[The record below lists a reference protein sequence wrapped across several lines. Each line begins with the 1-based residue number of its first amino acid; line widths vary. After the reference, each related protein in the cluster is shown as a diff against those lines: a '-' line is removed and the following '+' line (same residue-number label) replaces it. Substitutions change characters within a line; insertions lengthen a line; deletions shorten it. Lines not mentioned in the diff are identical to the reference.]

1 MSPLRIHKYKGKW
14 SINKMH
20 PSLNQRPLKMDRT
33 NLVTP
38 KEDVQGLLSMNP
50 RSSLS
55 ARTDGQTTIK
65 IGPEHLKY
73 AKAGIGALGAVFVI
87 LCIFAVTLVLS
98 INEASKTM
106 QPLGKSLLKGDLHKT
121 VQEAHL
127 ALHSMRKLADS
138 VPMDKVMHHWAHTNN
153 ILEKSDIP
161 WKEIPQWR
169 LFAQNAFRVSTDMLK
184 QHPDWAKNIEQ
195 STDNLKATATPL
207 ALESKEWRKS
217 LRGASAAYA
226 KTLMS
231 MYKEYLDDDKNN

>member
-1 MSPLRIHKYKGKW
+1 MP
-14 SINKMH
+14 
-20 PSLNQRPLKMDRT
+20 PSLNQRPLTLTREIPEKA
-33 NLVTP
+33 P
-38 KEDVQGLLSMNP
+38 LLKVPASRI
-50 RSSLS
+50 RST
-55 ARTDGQTTIK
+55 AGAEKGGKTTIE

-98 INEASKTM
+98 VNEASKTM

-127 ALHSMRKLADS
+127 ALHSVRKLADS
-138 VPMDKVMHHWAHTNN
+138 VPMDKVMHHWEHTNN
-153 ILEKSDIP
+153 ILENSKIP

-169 LFAQNAFRVSTDMLK
+169 LFAQNAFRISTDMLK
-184 QHPDWAKNIEQ
+184 KHPDWAKNIEQ
-195 STDNLKATATPL
+195 STHNLKETAEPI

-231 MYKEYLDDDKNN
+231 MYKEYLTEDNN

>member
-1 MSPLRIHKYKGKW
+1 MLRIHKYKGRCVI
-14 SINKMH
+14 INMH
-20 PSLNQRPLKMDRT
+20 PSLNQRPLKLTREM
-33 NLVTP
+33 P
-38 KEDVQGLLSMNP
+38 EKEKLLKSPAVQS
-50 RSSLS
+50 RS
-55 ARTDGQTTIK
+55 AANTTK
-65 IGPEHLKY
+65 IEIGSEHLKY

-138 VPMDKVMHHWAHTNN
+138 VPMDKVMHHWEHTNN
-153 ILEKSDIP
+153 ILENSKIP
-161 WKEIPQWR
+161 WKEVPQWR
-169 LFAQNAFRVSTDMLK
+169 LFAQNAFRISTDMLK
-184 QHPDWAKNIEQ
+184 KHPDWAKNIEQ
-195 STDNLKATATPL
+195 STDNLKATAKPL

-231 MYKEYLDDDKNN
+231 MYKEYLTEDNN